1 VADRPLQRQDLDDDP
16 MVQFGVWFAQAKV
29 GSRQPEA
36 IALATADR
44 DGAPSVRMV
53 LLKGWDARGFVF
65 FTNYASRKGSEL
77 AANRHAALVVYW
89 DALNRQVRAEGTVE
103 RVSAQESDRYFATRA
118 RASQLAAYASH
129 QSAALADRA
138 ELEAAIGDLEAE
150 FEGRQVPRPAHWG
163 GYRLAPVALEF
174 WQHRENRLHDRFAYR
189 RVEEGWL
196 IDRLA
201 P

>member
-1 VADRPLQRQDLDDDP
+1 VADGPLQRQDLDGDP
-16 MVQFGVWFAQAKV
+16 MVQFGVWFDQAKV
-29 GSRQPEA
+29 ASRQPEA

-44 DGAPSVRMV
+44 DGVPSVRMV

-77 AANRHAALVVYW
+77 AANHHAALVVYW
-89 DALNRQVRAEGTVE
+89 DALNRQVRAEGTVD

-129 QSAALADRA
+129 QSAALTGRA
-138 ELEAAIGDLEAE
+138 ELEAALRDLEAE

-163 GYRLAPVALEF
+163 GYRLAPVAVEF

>member
-1 VADRPLQRQDLDDDP
+1 VADRSLHREDLDGDP
-16 MVQFGVWFAQAKV
+16 MVQFGVWFAEAKAA
-29 GSRQPEA
+29 SRQPEA

-44 DGAPSVRMV
+44 DGVPSVRMV

-65 FTNYASRKGSEL
+65 FTNYASRKGNEL
-77 AANRHAALVVYW
+77 AANRHAALVAYW
-89 DALNRQVRAEGTVE
+89 DELNRQVRAEGTVDHL
-103 RVSAQESDRYFATRA
+103 SAQESDRYFATRA
-118 RASQLAAYASH
+118 RASQLAAHASN

-138 ELEAAIGDLEAE
+138 ELEAAVRALEAE
-150 FEGRQVPRPAHWG
+150 FEGRPVPRPTHWG
-163 GYRLAPVALEF
+163 GYRLTPVAVEF

-189 RVEEGWL
+189 RVDGGWL